1 MNISGLLV
9 EGNNRIKLFSGF
21 NINHN
26 IKEEEN
32 ENAFFSNYNVDIF

>member
-1 MNISGLLV
+1 MNKPGILV
-9 EGNNRIKLFSGF
+9 EGNKRIKSFPGF

-32 ENAFFSNYNVDIF
+32 EDAFFSNYNVDIF